1 MFYTDEQLKRLEK
14 YKKTFE
20 TAINAGFAR
29 NVGSIALKE
38 IEQVYDEAL
47 GQHYNYNSGCSVCVL
62 HYLKRVGTPFLRE
75 YPIYVKKEVER
86 LKQEMEQQQEE
97 TPVQEE
103 KPKIKRTRKKKEENG
118 TE

>member
-1 MFYTDEQLKRLEK
+1 MFYTKEQVQRLEK
-14 YKKTFE
+14 YRKTFE

-38 IEQVYDEAL
+38 IETVYDEAL

-62 HYLKRVGTPFLRE
+62 HYLKRVGTPFL
-75 YPIYVKKEVER
+75 KESAVYAAQER
-86 LKQEMEQQQEE
+86 HKQEEEQQQQEE

-103 KPKIKRTRKKKEENG
+103 KPKIKKTRKKKEENG